1 MIGHITE
8 DDLLAR
14 NLTSISLCADGGF
27 LISQIR
33 SEHTMKIQIS
43 INRALLVCFL
53 IGILLVL
60 SGATKIL
67 LAQEREGPI
76 RGHKNN
82 PYADEPVE
90 FSDENQGR
98 SLIDNKITTQV
109 IVEDKYFRIIRGQYY
124 EKLFLPPQEEYANK
138 ILMYLNEAKTKI
150 EKQGFLFPVKTFPIN
165 VYITEIWLSEEEPA
179 TANRNYVSWD
189 YVLSRIYYYIK
200 ILPGL
205 PDDRLRIHSG
215 HELFHIAQWCYD
227 AYSAIRWN
235 YQFVWL
241 NEAASVWFEAQMTD
255 TEDTYISNRVYKNLN
270 FIYEPLEKENRRHGY
285 GASSFLTYLTSKPEY
300 YDSNLLLQIYERVKA
315 QQDSKSRSGTRALEE
330 ALGSDSQLS
339 EEFNNFAFRYITK
352 QIDQKRT
359 WEEPEPSGGKLLI
372 NSIDT
377 SQSRS
382 ITIADLSAWNC
393 IVEPQMGFTVPD
405 NAFLQV
411 FLEEAD
417 LPIKGAIYA
426 KGAVTP
432 WVKVDDLTTGVKAS
446 IPRFGKS
453 NRVYVNVV
461 LVNDR
466 ALYPYNGNA
475 SAKVTIELK
484 ELSQELTDFN
494 FCSVAYTVIGDFKDS
509 EGATWSENI
518 SDAERLA
525 GSFSGDTFT
534 GAWFEPS
541 NSGSNKGTI
550 IVDRNELRVVS
561 FDLYGNYSN
570 PWAKESAV
578 WGIHGF
584 NLPATADDPVL
595 KMIEFSSYGS
605 DVRTHISSIT
615 ETYRRI
621 DENDKEYWREMRV
634 GNCNNESSIS
644 VSFIDY

>member
-1 MIGHITE
+1 MINKT
-8 DDLLAR
+8 
-14 NLTSISLCADGGF
+14 
-27 LISQIR
+27 
-33 SEHTMKIQIS
+33 
-43 INRALLVCFL
+43 
-53 IGILLVL
+53 VL
-60 SGATKIL
+60 KIL
-67 LAQEREGPI
+67 
-76 RGHKNN
+76 
-82 PYADEPVE
+82 
-90 FSDENQGR
+90 
-98 SLIDNKITTQV
+98 
-109 IVEDKYFRIIRGQYY
+109 IVFTFICTVQNGVAY
-124 EKLFLPPQEEYANK
+124 EKANETNNYAAANYKAENDYFIITDSVSGNNEYVNK
-138 ILMYLNEAKTKI
+138 ILAYLTDAKREIEAI
-150 EKQGFLFPVKTFPIN
+150 GFLFGERVNFLNDFIKIKTEVVEN
-165 VYITEIWLSEEEPA
+165 TKTGEPG
-179 TANRNYVSWD
+179 NYVRPWGKFWNSWK
-189 YVLSRIYYYIK
+189 YAYIQIK
-200 ILPGL
+200 PGI
-205 PDDRLRIHSG
+205 DDSLLRVYLG
-215 HELFHIAQWCYD
+215 HELFHICQLLYGAYGYGGYD
-227 AYSAIRWN
+227 YL
-235 YQFVWL
+235 WL
-241 NEAASVWFEAQMTD
+241 KEASSVWFEAQMTD
-255 TEDTYISNRVYKNLN
+255 TEDTYVSTRVYDNLN

-300 YDSNLLLQIYERVKA
+300 YDSNLLLQIYEKVKA

-377 SQSRS
+377 IQSRS

-595 KMIEFSSYGS
+595 KMVEFSSYGS

>member
-1 MIGHITE
+1 
-8 DDLLAR
+8 
-14 NLTSISLCADGGF
+14 
-27 LISQIR
+27 
-33 SEHTMKIQIS
+33 MKIQCS
-43 INRALLVCFL
+43 INRALLVCL
-53 IGILLVL
+53 QIGILLVL
-60 SGATKIL
+60 SGSAKIL
-67 LAQEREGPI
+67 LAQEQEETVW
-76 RGHKNN
+76 GHNNN
-82 PYADEPVE
+82 PYADGPAESSVK
-90 FSDENQGR
+90 NQGR
-98 SLIDNKITTQV
+98 SLVDNEITAQV
-109 IVEDKYFRIIRGQYY
+109 IVEDKYFRIIKGKYY
-124 EKLFLPPQEEYANK
+124 EKIFLPAQEEYANK

-150 EKQGFLFPVKTFPIN
+150 EKQGFVFPVKTFPIN
-165 VYITEIWLSEEEPA
+165 VYITEIGLSEEEPA
-179 TANRNYVSWD
+179 KAHWD
-189 YVLSRIYYYIK
+189 YISFDMLSLIFYYIE

-205 PDDRLRIHSG
+205 PDDQLRIHSG

-227 AYSAIRWN
+227 AYSTFRWN

-255 TEDTYISNRVYKNLN
+255 TEDTYVSNRVYNNLN
-270 FIYEPLEKENRRHGY
+270 FIYEPLEKETRRHGY

-300 YDSNLLLQIYERVKA
+300 YDSSLLLQIYEKVKA
-315 QQDSKSRSGTRALEE
+315 QQDNESKSGTRALEE
-330 ALGSDSQLS
+330 ALGSDLQLS

-352 QIDQKRT
+352 QIDQKRK
-359 WEEPEPSGGKLLI
+359 WEEPEPSGGKLFI

-393 IVEPQMGFTVPD
+393 IVEPQMGFTVPE

-417 LPIKGAIYA
+417 QPIKGAVYA
-426 KGAVTP
+426 KGAFTP

-446 IPRFGKS
+446 IPQFGKG
-453 NRVYVNVV
+453 NRISVNVV

-484 ELSQELTDFN
+484 ELSQELTDCN
-494 FCSVAYTVIGDFKDS
+494 FCSVSYALIGDFEDS
-509 EGATWSENI
+509 EGANWSENI
-518 SDAERLA
+518 SDAEGLA

-541 NSGSNKGTI
+541 NSGSNNGTI
-550 IVDRNELRVVS
+550 LVDRNELRVVS
-561 FDLYGNYSN
+561 FDLYGYYSN
-570 PWAKESAV
+570 PWQNEYAE

-615 ETYRRI
+615 KTYRRI
-621 DENDKEYWREMRV
+621 DENDKEYWKELRGV
-634 GNCNNESSIS
+634 TSNNESSIT